1 MSSLAQSVVRSAST
15 HGDRRAIILDDATLT
30 WSELHGLA
38 ARVAGALRAAGLA
51 PGDRVALIAE
61 T

>member
-30 WSELHGLA
+30 WSELCLLYTSDA
-38 ARVAGALRAAGLA
+38 A
-51 PGDRVALIAE
+51 DE
-61 T
+61 